1 MVFLRDGLLKRLQVN
16 KIDMATLYI
25 GNTMV
30 GNLVGGFSY
39 AVVSSLPS
47 ASASTMG
54 IIHLVP
60 NSGSSDM
67 YLTVESNGSYSWQQI
82 GTASAQIE
90 AITTSEIDALFD

>member
-1 MVFLRDGLLKRLQVN
+1 
-16 KIDMATLYI
+16 MATLYI
-25 GNTMV
+25 GDTIV

-39 AVVSSLPS
+39 AVVANLPT

-60 NSGSSDM
+60 NNNNSDM
-67 YLTVESNGSYSWQQI
+67 YLTVESNGTYSWQQI

-90 AITTSEIDALFD
+90 AITTGEIDALFV